1 MIDSAGRKI
10 DYLRI
15 SVTDRCNLRCRYC
28 MPPEG
33 VKNLGHEAI
42 LTYSEIVRIAKIMAD
57 LGIRKVKITGGEPLV
72 RLGIEELI
80 EELNSIKAIEQV
92 TLTTNGILLSQKI
105 FALYKAGIRN
115 INISLDTLDRKKYE
129 ELTGYDALEDVKASI
144 DACLDF
150 QDINLKLNCLALAD
164 NTRDDF
170 ARMASLAADKPI
182 DVRFIEVMPIGMGK
196 SEKGV
201 DADDILHILEDK
213 FGKSQKVIGKRGN
226 GPAQYFSFE
235 RFDGKIGFISPMSH
249 KFCSG
254 CNRARLTADGFFKP
268 CLAYDTGV
276 DLKSLMRLG
285 VRDQELAEHILKA
298 VNQKNIGHS
307 FGTETA
313 GGRSMWQIGG

>member
-42 LTYSEIVRIAKIMAD
+42 LTYSEIVRIVKIMAD

-235 RFDGKIGFISPMSH
+235 GFEGKIGFISPMSH

-285 VRDQELAEHILKA
+285 ARDQELAEHILKA
-298 VNQKNIGHS
+298 ANQKNIGHS
-307 FGTETA
+307 FGTETSS
-313 GGRSMWQIGG
+313 GRSMWQIGG